1 MASYSVELKPSVHK
15 DFRRLP
21 KSVVQRAMRRIEEL
35 GENPFPQGVE
45 KLEGAQQLYRLRL
58 GNYRIVYEVDTRA
71 RRITVIYIRHR
82 REVYR
87 AL

>member
-1 MASYSVELKPSVHK
+1 MASYSVEFKPSVHK

-45 KLEGAQQLYRLRL
+45 KLEGAHQLYRIRL

-71 RRITVIYIRHR
+71 RRITVMYVRHR